1 MKFVYPIIFLILC
14 VSCKSES
21 DITEFEKILGK
32 DNSETLSFLVED
44 FESDFLKRQYP
55 DLNTKK
61 AYEQFLKDLSNEDT
75 DDWLK
80 ISNQT
85 RDVFDNSSLKLA
97 IYSVPD
103 SIWIEREREKPIL
116 PISQDIPILIVK
128 RKYLLPDGTFEYS
141 FSRSPL
147 LHKEP
152 MNEDSI
158 IESRKNWISIN
169 SVGNYSRALR
179 SIQNKSAFLSEFL
192 ELREAAGVLDP
203 RLIAYNMLESKVDLD
218 DYFIKRLIITEIVY

>member
-1 MKFVYPIIFLILC
+1 
-14 VSCKSES
+14 
-21 DITEFEKILGK
+21 
-32 DNSETLSFLVED
+32 
-44 FESDFLKRQYP
+44 
-55 DLNTKK
+55 
-61 AYEQFLKDLSNEDT
+61 
-75 DDWLK
+75 
-80 ISNQT
+80 
-85 RDVFDNSSLKLA
+85 
-97 IYSVPD
+97 
-103 SIWIEREREKPIL
+103 
-116 PISQDIPILIVK
+116 
-128 RKYLLPDGTFEYS
+128 
-141 FSRSPL
+141 
-147 LHKEP
+147 